1 MKMKKLKGITL
12 TTHSSQD
19 KVSCL
24 LPFPL
29 NSACKLTPLCM
40 TKLVLAVSGMAIPRE
55 ASIAEMKGIHCF
67 SSGGDENKE
76 LQALMLLATCI
87 HVAVSD
93 DLHLLGHSVFMF
105 SVSNCRLC
113 VCLCC

>member
-1 MKMKKLKGITL
+1 MQIN
-12 TTHSSQD
+12 TTR
-19 KVSCL
+19 
-24 LPFPL
+24 
-29 NSACKLTPLCM
+29 M
-40 TKLVLAVSGMAIPRE
+40 TKLVLAVSGMVTPKE
-55 ASIAEMKGIHCF
+55 ASIAEMKGVHCF

-76 LQALMLLATCI
+76 LQALMLLATCT

-93 DLHLLGHSVFMF
+93 DLHLFGHAVFMF